1 MLTLTPLARLS
12 IFRSFVRPKLEYG
25 LPIAAAV
32 LGPSWAGSPGLA
44 RITAITNQAA
54 TWCVG
59 SALNSNRAAVARTIL
74 GLPSASLRA
83 DSLACLFNLHL
94 REAACT
100 NNPLPT
106 LINYLKFRPRYPGSV
121 VSLFGSLPLWRE

>member
-59 SALNSNRAAVARTIL
+59 SALNSNRAAVARTTV
-74 GLPSASLRA
+74 SYTHLRA
-83 DSLACLFNLHL
+83 HETGRNLVCRL
-94 REAACT
+94 LLE
-100 NNPLPT
+100 
-106 LINYLKFRPRYPGSV
+106 KKKK
-121 VSLFGSLPLWRE
+121 